1 MRSTSN
7 QHQPEKILHF
17 LSFNQ
22 KDEAA
27 LQEIISILREAGTSV
42 VVGSESQAILN
53 HYVREIGSNF
63 LDKGRMMGDI
73 KRGPTDRA
81 GIIASINRALSKS
94 KQKAETSAE
103 HCELWIYYANA
114 TDDLSTVHLA
124 QNLVRQVRDC
134 NISIA
139 IVCSAIVGRSNKFHS
154 WLKKVKIPK
163 FNFERPS
170 RQDMDDYLSR
180 AEANGSINLARSLL
194 RSIDEGRANPSRDV
208 DLIDFTHIQ
217 REERTKHKVAAIVPD
232 RSQRPGTPKEGSA
245 AQRQGRRGNRK
256 PWKIGSYF
264 GIFVLTILC
273 PSLLAAVLFDS
284 ENWLGLK
291 ALVLEADPFDGGL
304 VSTTKSKGKDDTNIE
319 VEKQKTSNGQSAPP
333 TLNKSTTEAF
343 IVRSATPFE
352 PKDAIEPNTVNRVAD
367 EVIVNAGKS
376 QKGSPILQVENLV
389 VPTKLING
397 PVETV
402 SRNPEVPPTHGENLK
417 YLQYGA
423 FVSESSA
430 RRLMRL
436 EHYDDAGFF
445 VAQKK
450 NGLWAVLSGPY
461 DDNRARELIENSER
475 SNAFF
480 MVREEDVQTNSN
492 PRHLGNG

>member
-1 MRSTSN
+1 MRPTSN
-7 QHQPEKILHF
+7 QHQPAKILHF

-27 LQEIISILREAGTSV
+27 LQEIISILRKGGTSV
-42 VVGSESQAILN
+42 IVGAESQALLN

-63 LDKGRMMGDI
+63 LEKGQMIGDI
-73 KRGPTDRA
+73 KRGPTDRS
-81 GIIASINRALSKS
+81 GIITSINRALSKS
-94 KQKAETSAE
+94 KQKAETSPE

-124 QNLVRQVRDC
+124 QNLVRQVRNC
-134 NISIA
+134 NISVA

-154 WLKKVKIPK
+154 WLKKTKIPQ
-163 FNFERPS
+163 FTFDRPS

-180 AEANGSINLARSLL
+180 AEVNGSINLARSLL

-208 DLIDFTHIQ
+208 DLIDFTRIQ
-217 REERTKHKVAAIVPD
+217 REEGSENKVPAIVPD
-232 RSQRPGTPKEGSA
+232 RSKRPGTQKKGNA
-245 AQRQGRRGNRK
+245 AQRQGGRGNRK
-256 PWKIGSYF
+256 PVKIGSYF
-264 GIFVLTILC
+264 GIFVLTLFC
-273 PSLLAAVLFDS
+273 PSLVGAVLFDS
-284 ENWLGLK
+284 EDWLGLK
-291 ALVLEADPFDGGL
+291 AVVWEANPFYGGL
-304 VSTTKSKGKDDTNIE
+304 VSTIKSKGKDDTNLE
-319 VEKQKTSNGQSAPP
+319 VEKQQTFNEQSSPP
-333 TLNKSTTEAF
+333 TLYKSTTESF
-343 IVRSATPFE
+343 IVRSAPPFE
-352 PKDAIEPNTVNRVAD
+352 PKDTIEPNTVTRIAD
-367 EVIVNAGKS
+367 KVTVNSEKS
-376 QKGSPILQVENLV
+376 RKGSPIVQVENLV
-389 VPTKLING
+389 VPTQLING

-402 SRNPEVPPTHGENLK
+402 SRNPEVPPMQGKNLK

-461 DDNRARELIENSER
+461 DDNHARELIENSENT
-475 SNAFF
+475 NAFF